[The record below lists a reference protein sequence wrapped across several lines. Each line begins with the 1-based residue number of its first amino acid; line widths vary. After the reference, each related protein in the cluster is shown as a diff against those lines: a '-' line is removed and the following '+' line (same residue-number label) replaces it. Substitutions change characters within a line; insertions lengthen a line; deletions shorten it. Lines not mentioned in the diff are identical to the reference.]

1 MAMSLWSHFL
11 GPPCTIIR
19 ISATTVSN
27 ISLQL
32 QHDALVSEKG
42 YVVSRQDTNRNNTKC
57 MLSVRCH
64 YNRTP
69 VTPCSTE
76 HFLKCLLTALLR
88 LYSRSHKKQE
98 NRLYSECTGW
108 CCLNSS
114 AIQKRFGHSLQTY
127 GFTASCR
134 WTCIFRSCLWLNFIW
149 QMSHVNQVPSLCDFS
164 RCRWSWKGLLKQ
176 SEQCCVHDVYVSARC
191 WSHWNSCHTVNTCT
205 VSLPCGLSCV
215 CLEFQTH

>member
-64 YNRTP
+64 YNTTP

-76 HFLKCLLTALLR
+76 HFLKWLLTALLR
-88 LYSRSHKKQE
+88 LYSRSHK
-98 NRLYSECTGW
+98 NRKTVCILNVLDDAVSIHLLYRNALGIHC
-108 CCLNSS
+108 
-114 AIQKRFGHSLQTY
+114 KH
-127 GFTASCR
+127 TASQ
-134 WTCIFRSCLWLNFIW
+134 L
-149 QMSHVNQVPSLCDFS
+149 HVAERASLGHVCGWISSD
-164 RCRWSWKGLLKQ
+164 K
-176 SEQCCVHDVYVSARC
+176 
-191 WSHWNSCHTVNTCT
+191 CHTWTKY
-205 VSLPCGLSCV
+205 LHCV
-215 CLEFQTH
+215 TSADVAGVEKVF